1 VKITVNREQTRR
13 EVATDMKHYIIA
25 ARAAKPATVTVIA
38 AVCLGAG
45 PASYF
50 AATTAPA
57 VASAAAHTTIGKV
70 VPRDNPWPGP

>member
-1 VKITVNREQTRR
+1 VKITANREQTRR
-13 EVATDMKHYIIA
+13 EVAKKMKYYNIA

-38 AVCLGAG
+38 ALCLGAG
-45 PASYF
+45 AAPYF

-70 VPRDNPWPGP
+70 VRGDNPWPGP